1 MPHKTKRLLNN
12 MPIEQQ
18 GFDLARQPS
27 IDLVVILKSKD
38 NEDIEL
44 IYEII
49 INKYSQNNSN
59 DDPIV
64 FSGLEFKFYLGKD
77 AQEYTGDT
85 EGNKDEIVL
94 LYGSLVSGYGGRCYE
109 RITLENIIS
118 IKDSILSA
126 LSQIITDYN
135 LDASIELLPVYDF

>member
-1 MPHKTKRLLNN
+1 MPRKLKRSLNN

-18 GFDLARQPS
+18 GFGLIRQPS

-59 DDPIV
+59 DNPIV

-77 AQEYTGDT
+77 VQEYTGDT

-94 LYGSLVSGYGGRCYE
+94 LYGSLVSGTGGWCE
-109 RITLENIIS
+109 RITLENINAIR
-118 IKDSILSA
+118 DSILSA

>member
-1 MPHKTKRLLNN
+1 
-12 MPIEQQ
+12 MPIKQQ
-18 GFDLARQPS
+18 GFGLIRQPS
-27 IDLVVILKSKD
+27 IDLVVILKSKN

-49 INKYSQNNSN
+49 INKYSQNNFN
-59 DDPIV
+59 DNPIV

-77 AQEYTGDT
+77 VQEYTGDT

-94 LYGSLVSGYGGRCYE
+94 LYGSLVSGTGGWCE
-109 RITLENIIS
+109 RITLENINAIR
-118 IKDSILSA
+118 DSILSA

-135 LDASIELLPVYDF
+135 LDASVELLPIYDF

>member
-77 AQEYTGDT
+77 VQEYTGDT

-94 LYGSLVSGYGGRCYE
+94 LYGSLVSGTGGWCE
-109 RITLENIIS
+109 RITLENINAIR
-118 IKDSILSA
+118 DSILSA

-135 LDASIELLPVYDF
+135 LDASVELLPIYDF

>member
-1 MPHKTKRLLNN
+1 MPRKLKRSLNN

-18 GFDLARQPS
+18 GFGLIRQPS

-59 DDPIV
+59 DNPIV

-77 AQEYTGDT
+77 VQEYTGDT

-94 LYGSLVSGYGGRCYE
+94 LYGSLVSGTGGWCE
-109 RITLENIIS
+109 RITLENINAIR
-118 IKDSILSA
+118 DSILSA

-135 LDASIELLPVYDF
+135 LDASVELLPIYDF